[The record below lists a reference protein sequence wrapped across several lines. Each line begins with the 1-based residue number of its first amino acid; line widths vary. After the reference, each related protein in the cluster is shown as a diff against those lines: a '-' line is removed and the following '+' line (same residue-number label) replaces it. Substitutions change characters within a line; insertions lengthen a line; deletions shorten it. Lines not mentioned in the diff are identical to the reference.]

1 MTARSSNSRA
11 NSRSELRSGSA
22 RITSPRSMPDSTSN
36 FSVASCFEMRA
47 SSACSTRF
55 CLRFAPET

>member
-1 MTARSSNSRA
+1 MIARNSNSRA
-11 NSRSELRSGSA
+11 NSRSELRSA
-22 RITSPRSMPDSTSN
+22 FVAITSPRSTPVSTSN
-36 FSVASCFEMRA
+36 FIVASSLEMRA